1 MVEVERVEVQL
12 EVKADGASSSH
23 FSLLSIFD
31 TCSDCSG
38 QERLYALTPSVD
50 LCPVLSIIS
59 CSSLWCSFSCWLE
72 QQSPAAQQPQ
82 KRSRESEAGTSQ
94 VLAGSTPCTFSAPS
108 AASSQSRGKSK
119 SD

>member
-82 KRSRESEAGTSQ
+82 KRSRASEAGT
-94 VLAGSTPCTFSAPS
+94 VAGLSGLHPLYFLRPL
-108 AASSQSRGKSK
+108 
-119 SD
+119 